1 MKPVSEPSP
10 LFDKMDALLARH
22 RGSTA
27 GTEEIPVLVDE
38 ADDIP
43 VLTEEVNELWPDTEV
58 LMFPPEEFMA
68 ASVAQTPTPT
78 PEPAP
83 APPAPAPAEFLDLP
97 LLDLDAL
104 SQANP
109 WGADWEEEIIPPPAL
124 PETVSVLP
132 AGDVLL
138 PELNVADFALD
149 EITPVIE
156 SSAVEEIELTAM
168 PAAKVAQVIDFRQI
182 AAKPLAPPA
191 VPVPEAEILASSGP
205 EAEILPVEAA
215 AATTVLTE
223 DAIAELTAT
232 VAAQLG
238 VEIATE
244 VEQLTRQHFASLMHR
259 FYEDS
264 LRQLT
269 AEISQDMES
278 RLQARVA
285 ALIKEELKKSGF

>member
-43 VLTEEVNELWPDTEV
+43 VLTEEVNELWPDTEA

-68 ASVAQTPTPT
+68 APVAPTPV
-78 PEPAP
+78 PAS
-83 APPAPAPAEFLDLP
+83 APPAPVPAPAEFLDLP

-124 PETVSVLP
+124 PETVPDLP
-132 AGDVLL
+132 ADVLL
-138 PELNVADFALD
+138 PELAVADFALD

-156 SSAVEEIELTAM
+156 SLGVEEIELTAM
-168 PAAKVAQVIDFRQI
+168 PAAKVAQIIDFRQI
-182 AAKPLAPPA
+182 AAKPFAPP
-191 VPVPEAEILASSGP
+191 VIPEEEILASSGP
-205 EAEILPVEAA
+205 EAEILPAEAA
-215 AATTVLTE
+215 AANAVLTE

>member
-1 MKPVSEPSP
+1 MKTVSEPSP

-43 VLTEEVNELWPDTEV
+43 VLTEEVEELWPDTEP

-68 ASVAQTPTPT
+68 APAAPAPV
-78 PEPAP
+78 PAP
-83 APPAPAPAEFLDLP
+83 APPAPAPAPDEFLDLP

-124 PETVSVLP
+124 PETVPDLP
-132 AGDVLL
+132 ADVLL
-138 PELNVADFALD
+138 PVTIADFALD

-156 SSAVEEIELTAM
+156 PFAVEEIELTAM
-168 PAAKVAQVIDFRQI
+168 PAAKVAQIIDFRQI

-191 VPVPEAEILASSGP
+191 IPEALASSGQDE
-205 EAEILPVEAA
+205 EAEVQPAEAA
-215 AATTVLTE
+215 AANAILTE

-285 ALIKEELKKSGF
+285 SLIKEELEKSGF

>member
-43 VLTEEVNELWPDTEV
+43 VLTEEVNELWPDTEA

-68 ASVAQTPTPT
+68 APAPAPV
-78 PEPAP
+78 PAP
-83 APPAPAPAEFLDLP
+83 APPAPAAAPAEFLDLP

-124 PETVSVLP
+124 PETVSDLP
-132 AGDVLL
+132 AGDALL
-138 PELNVADFALD
+138 PELTMADFPLD
-149 EITPVIE
+149 DITPVIE
-156 SSAVEEIELTAM
+156 PSAVEEIELTAM
-168 PAAKVAQVIDFRQI
+168 PAAKVAQIIEFRQI
-182 AAKPLAPPA
+182 AAKPFAPS
-191 VPVPEAEILASSGP
+191 VIPESEILASSGP
-205 EAEILPVEAA
+205 EAEILPAEAA
-215 AATTVLTE
+215 AANAVLTE
-223 DAIAELTAT
+223 NAIAELTAT

>member
-1 MKPVSEPSP
+1 MKSVSEPSP

-43 VLTEEVNELWPDTEV
+43 VLTEEVEELWPDTEP

-68 ASVAQTPTPT
+68 APVA
-78 PEPAP
+78 PAP
-83 APPAPAPAEFLDLP
+83 APAAPAPAPAPAPAEFLDLP

-109 WGADWEEEIIPPPAL
+109 WGADWEDEIIPPPAL
-124 PETVSVLP
+124 PETAPDLP
-132 AGDVLL
+132 AADVLL
-138 PELNVADFALD
+138 PELTVDLDDFSVD
-149 EITPVIE
+149 EITAVAGPL
-156 SSAVEEIELTAM
+156 AVEEIELTAM
-168 PAAKVAQVIDFRQI
+168 PAAKVAQIIEFRQI
-182 AAKPLAPPA
+182 AAKPFAPP
-191 VPVPEAEILASSGP
+191 VIPEPETLTTDGPVT
-205 EAEILPVEAA
+205 EILPVAA
-215 AATTVLTE
+215 ANAALTE

-285 ALIKEELKKSGF
+285 SLIKEELKKSGF